1 MEGAQASVWQMIT
14 DRRNV
19 ADIVRL
25 YVGSFAEEEACV
37 EVAFSMSYRR
47 HDTVS
52 QPYKNCVL
60 PSCLPRRVWDDN
72 IETNEKDADVK
83 RVRTTICSI
92 CLESFVLG
100 DQVTQFLCAHPLH
113 FECARQWFIW
123 CLVQNH
129 ARKCP
134 VCNTIV
140 VAVRSSWPPEYDSM
154 GTLRRNYLRRVAPVP
169 TPRVSTDLVIAH
181 CTEDTSWIPS
191 WIEKLNLS
199 HVYIYTKCGAPVP
212 RDSAVVRVTPLINKG
227 REGQSWLHHLLRTDI
242 VFADQSVFVQ
252 GSPEVTLNAVL
263 LRLKSRDNR
272 FIDFGTWSPSTY
284 VFPGCVTSHSEIEGE
299 LRARYQEWKPR
310 ASNISF
316 ESIRCTLR
324 GEFSVSRAV
333 IQGFLHRHTRRGLE
347 RLKQETEAG
356 DAPLITFVLERL
368 WGTLFSSDSID
379 FTLNK

>member
-1 MEGAQASVWQMIT
+1 VIFKEISHDGGEPYYPVPNPANQALFEKYKTM
-14 DRRNV
+14 
-19 ADIVRL
+19 AD
-25 YVGSFAEEEACV
+25 G
-37 EVAFSMSYRR
+37 
-47 HDTVS
+47 H
-52 QPYKNCVL
+52 
-60 PSCLPRRVWDDN
+60 
-72 IETNEKDADVK
+72 KDV
-83 RVRTTICSI
+83 
-92 CLESFVLG
+92 SFVGRL
-100 DQVTQFLCAHPLH
+100 A
-113 FECARQWFIW
+113 
-123 CLVQNH
+123 
-129 ARKCP
+129 
-134 VCNTIV
+134 
-140 VAVRSSWPPEYDSM
+140 
-154 GTLRRNYLRRVAPVP
+154 NYKYFNMDESILNALELFDRDTGAI
-169 TPRVSTDLVIAH
+169 VSTDLVIAH
-181 CTEDTSWIPS
+181 CTEDISWIPS

-284 VFPGCVTSHSEIEGE
+284 VFPECVTSHSDIEAE

-333 IQGFLHRHTRRGLE
+333 IQAFLHRHTRRGIE
-347 RLKQETEAG
+347 KLKQETEAG
-356 DAPLITFVLERL
+356 DAPLITYVLERL
-368 WGTLFSSDSID
+368 WGTLFSSDLID